1 MTLELDL
8 QGMVGLQ
15 MPHQINTFDFDVG
28 VTDDAATC
36 MLCSMQ
42 VVTTM
47 SVIAAAVALR
57 ALRSARLYAMQGA
70 VHRHVLTFATS
81 GRL

>member
-1 MTLELDL
+1 MS
-8 QGMVGLQ
+8 
-15 MPHQINTFDFDVG
+15 G
-28 VTDDAATC
+28 VTDDAAMC
-36 MLCSMQ
+36 MLCMQ

-57 ALRSARLYAMQGA
+57 SARLYAREGA
-70 VHRHVLTFATS
+70 VHRHVVLTFATS